1 MPTGPPT
8 DRRPTATLSWMF
20 EQIEALEVELGD
32 VESRLADPAVISDPG
47 QLEAVGRRHKEL
59 EAALAVGRPLRAAG
73 EDLDAARELLES
85 ADGEERDQ
93 LQLEISSLEEEI
105 ARLEGELRVRLLP
118 RDPNAGRTVIVE
130 IRGAEGGEEA
140 NLFARDLHDMYQGLA
155 TARAWVVEPL
165 GARPSDM
172 GGFTEVVFMVRGKD
186 AWTRL
191 KHEGGVHRVQR
202 VPVTESQGRVHTSS
216 ATVTVLPEADEVEVA
231 IDDKDLQVDVYRSSG
246 PGGQSVNTTDS
257 AVRITHR
264 PSGMVVTMQDEKS
277 QLQNKTKALR
287 VLRTR
292 LLQAEQE
299 RLQSEE
305 ASVRRGQVG
314 GGGRSEKI
322 RTYNFKENRVTD
334 HRIRMTLHRLDRILA
349 GDLDELTDGLLAD
362 ERDRQL
368 AEVLD
373 GGR

>member
-47 QLEAVGRRHKEL
+47 QLESVGRRHKEL

-191 KHEGGVHRVQR
+191 KDEGGVRRQEAHLWHLGEAHPRA
-202 VPVTESQGRVHTSS
+202 GRREGF
-216 ATVTVLPEADEVEVA
+216 P
-231 IDDKDLQVDVYRSSG
+231 VDVAVAFPVAG
-246 PGGQSVNTTDS
+246 AGGEGSFS
-257 AVRITHR
+257 LRR
-264 PSGMVVTMQDEKS
+264 CCSPQD
-277 QLQNKTKALR
+277 AP
-287 VLRTR
+287 
-292 LLQAEQE
+292 
-299 RLQSEE
+299 
-305 ASVRRGQVG
+305 RRG
-314 GGGRSEKI
+314 
-322 RTYNFKENRVTD
+322 T
-334 HRIRMTLHRLDRILA
+334 
-349 GDLDELTDGLLAD
+349 
-362 ERDRQL
+362 
-368 AEVLD
+368 
-373 GGR
+373 